1 MAGADDPQDFESL
14 MAEVERTLGGKQSPG
29 PVVPRQGGAKK
40 PQQKIPLGARMRT
53 AGLTAAASAV
63 IVWLLFAILPFLRAG
78 SGAAGAFLAT
88 FVAVLLLRRR

>member
-1 MAGADDPQDFESL
+1 MAGADEPQDFESL
-14 MAEVERTLGGKQSPG
+14 MAEVERTLGGKANPT
-29 PVVPRQGGAKK
+29 PVVPRQGGTRK
-40 PQQKIPLGARMRT
+40 PPEKVPLGSRMRT